1 MSQSKTNQENIL
13 PSKMVFSYSC
23 KKKILTRDWKE
34 EEENLSMNKKVSK
47 PSIHHKKSVT
57 FCKEVAEIIETT
69 IKKDI
74 PQVKTPSTSGT
85 HLKNCKEHIKT
96 PYSKKRREDV
106 DDIEVKRFE
115 GEKKKKEE
123 RENDSL
129 PSSPHFKKLEN
140 EKEEEKKN
148 QNISVDSKE
157 KEEKNKI
164 TSIE

>member
-1 MSQSKTNQENIL
+1 MSQSKSKQENTIS
-13 PSKMVFSYSC
+13 SKMVFSYSS

-47 PSIHHKKSVT
+47 PSTHHKKSVT

-69 IKKDI
+69 IKKDL
-74 PQVKTPSTSGT
+74 PQVNTPSTSGT

-96 PYSKKRREDV
+96 PYSKKRREDM
-106 DDIEVKRFE
+106 DDIEVKKFE
-115 GEKKKKEE
+115 EENSKKEE
-123 RENDSL
+123 RENISL

-140 EKEEEKKN
+140 EKEEETN
-148 QNISVDSKE
+148 METLENS
-157 KEEKNKI
+157 KEEKEMNKT